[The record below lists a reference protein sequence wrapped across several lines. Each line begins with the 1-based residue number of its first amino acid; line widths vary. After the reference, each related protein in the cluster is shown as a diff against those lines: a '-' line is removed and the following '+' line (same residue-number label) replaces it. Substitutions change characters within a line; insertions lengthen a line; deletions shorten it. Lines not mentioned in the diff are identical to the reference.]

1 MEISSVVR
9 ALEQQYDSVQLQV
22 PVTETSELLDD
33 GKVPTGDQIAAQVER
48 FLAEMGERESG
59 EDSA

>member
-1 MEISSVVR
+1 
-9 ALEQQYDSVQLQV
+9 V
-22 PVTETSELLDD
+22 PVAEASELLDD